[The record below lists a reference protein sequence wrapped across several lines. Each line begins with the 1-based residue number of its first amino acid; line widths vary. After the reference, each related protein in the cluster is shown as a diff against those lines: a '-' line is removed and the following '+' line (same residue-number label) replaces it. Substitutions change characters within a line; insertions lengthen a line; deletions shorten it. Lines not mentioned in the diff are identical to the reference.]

1 MGGFPAEGCR
11 RDCGACVVTEGAV
24 NGEREMAERSK
35 EATSITA
42 LALIGMTVGFA
53 LGALVA
59 WIYWMQREEAS
70 EPVPPEGVEAE
81 RVPLEPGPAAS
92 IALVER
98 SEAEDEQEP
107 DDLTRIEGIGP
118 KMSSVLAGAGIET
131 YKELATSHPDVL
143 RDVLRD
149 EGLQF
154 ADPGT
159 WPEQAA
165 LAAMGDWEGLNALQD
180 QLSGGRRVG

>member
-1 MGGFPAEGCR
+1 MNEGS
-11 RDCGACVVTEGAV
+11 EI
-24 NGEREMAERSK
+24 AERS
-35 EATSITA
+35 EEGTSVTA
-42 LALIGMTVGFA
+42 LALIGLVLGFA
-53 LGALVA
+53 LGALLA
-59 WIYWMQREEAS
+59 WIYWMQREQVS
-70 EPVPPEGVEAE
+70 EPVPPEGVETE

-92 IALVER
+92 VSLTEGIGGE
-98 SEAEDEQEP
+98 EAREP

-131 YKELATSHPDVL
+131 YKELAKRDPDVL
-143 RDVLRD
+143 REVLRQ

-165 LAAMGDWEGLNALQD
+165 LAAVGDWDGLDALQD
-180 QLSGGRRVG
+180 ELSGGRRVG